1 MVLFVFMV
9 MMVVTNLVVVG
20 VVVVVVV
27 VVEMEEVV
35 VDTSPRVDRGV
46 GDVQQ
51 GEIRLHQPLHHIL
64 YPTPEPLVQLGELW
78 RGFSSPPPPCTAL
91 PPPQTH
97 QSSLAG
103 PAMAAVVHTLKQ
115 STLGAGF

>member
-20 VVVVVVV
+20 LVVVVVVVV
-27 VVEMEEVV
+27 VVEIEEVV

-51 GEIRLHQPLHHIL
+51 GEQRLHQPLHHFL
-64 YPTPEPLVQLGELW
+64 YPTPEPLVQLGEL
-78 RGFSSPPPPCTAL
+78 
-91 PPPQTH
+91 
-97 QSSLAG
+97 
-103 PAMAAVVHTLKQ
+103 
-115 STLGAGF
+115 